1 MWSILV
7 VLVAGIIIGASVKL
21 SDKMK
26 AYNSKFQFIG
36 VVFLLFTMGVSLGL
50 NKSILNNL
58 KNIGIKSLV
67 FAVLTSTFSIIMVY
81 FTTKFILKGDKN

>member
-7 VLVAGIIIGASVKL
+7 VLLVGIIIGGSVKL

-58 KNIGIKSLV
+58 KSIGIKSLV
-67 FAVLTSTFSIIMVY
+67 FAVLTSLFSVIMVY
-81 FTTKFILKGDKN
+81 FTTKFILKGDKK

>member
-26 AYNSKFQFIG
+26 SYNSKFQFIG

-50 NKSILNNL
+50 NKSMLNNL

-67 FAVLTSTFSIIMVY
+67 FAALTSLFSIIMVY
-81 FTTKFILKGDKN
+81 FATKFILKGDKK